1 MQARQVLASAAM
13 EEFDNFFDEPS
24 LADLI
29 LSDAAPID
37 WGWAN
42 AAGRAILDLADEL
55 RRCRHTRTSARAWL
69 KMTGHDPGC
78 LFDEIWKQGC
88 RLAGYVP
95 GRGRPIGSRS
105 SRKLPRKSHVPFSD
119 FARPLAGRHN

>member
-1 MQARQVLASAAM
+1 MLPQLRRMQARQVLASAAM
-13 EEFDNFFDEPS
+13 EEFDNFVDEPS

-78 LFDEIWKQGC
+78 LFG
-88 RLAGYVP
+88 RRPVRPGYAVARSRRY
-95 GRGRPIGSRS
+95 GTNGSI
-105 SRKLPRKSHVPFSD
+105 SR
-119 FARPLAGRHN
+119 

>member
-42 AAGRAILDLADEL
+42 AAGRAILQTVEEFAAIGHRKFGLAQ
-55 RRCRHTRTSARAWL
+55 HRAWFY
-69 KMTGHDPGC
+69 G
-78 LFDEIWKQGC
+78 IWS
-88 RLAGYVP
+88 
-95 GRGRPIGSRS
+95 GSG
-105 SRKLPRKSHVPFSD
+105 
-119 FARPLAGRHN
+119 PLNGSERA